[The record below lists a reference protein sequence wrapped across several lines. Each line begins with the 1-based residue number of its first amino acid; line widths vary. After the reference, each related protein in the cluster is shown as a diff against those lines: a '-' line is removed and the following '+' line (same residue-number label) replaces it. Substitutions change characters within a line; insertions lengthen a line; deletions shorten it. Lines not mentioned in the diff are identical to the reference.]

1 MSHVQPDALT
11 LSRGEEWQD
20 RRAFTETVL
29 ASRESVHPFAGRFVH
44 VVAGEVERL
53 GLGGSLA
60 WEDWERL
67 FDHVT
72 LRVIFGDQARDDQA
86 LTARL
91 ERLMGEANRLI
102 GLSPGDDYYELYAGI
117 EGYVSEPGPESLVAQ
132 AAQAPQN
139 VRTRVTQQIPHWMF
153 AMRDTLGQNA
163 YRALAAIAA
172 DRSVLSRVMAE
183 IDGVDLTDP
192 AAIDGLGYLEGCLQ
206 EAMRLW
212 PTTPLLARETTRETV
227 LAGEKL
233 EEGTQVM
240 LLNVFNHRDPDHV
253 ADADRFSP
261 ERWSGGGTDYRF
273 NHLSNGTQDCP
284 GGPLVSLL
292 GKAVLAQ
299 MLSRYDLTLDSPQLP
314 GGGTMPHML
323 NFYETRLSVRPR

>member
-1 MSHVQPDALT
+1 
-11 LSRGEEWQD
+11 
-20 RRAFTETVL
+20 
-29 ASRESVHPFAGRFVH
+29 
-44 VVAGEVERL
+44 
-53 GLGGSLA
+53 
-60 WEDWERL
+60 
-67 FDHVT
+67 
-72 LRVIFGDQARDDQA
+72 
-86 LTARL
+86 
-91 ERLMGEANRLI
+91 
-102 GLSPGDDYYELYAGI
+102 
-117 EGYVSEPGPESLVAQ
+117 
-132 AAQAPQN
+132 
-139 VRTRVTQQIPHWMF
+139 
-153 AMRDTLGQNA
+153 MRDTLGQNA

-261 ERWSGGGTDYRF
+261 ERWQGGGADYRF
-273 NHLSNGTQDCP
+273 NHLSNGSQDCP

-299 MLSRYDLTLDSPQLP
+299 VLSRYDFSLESPQLS
-314 GGGTMPHML
+314 GAATMPYML
-323 NFYETRLSVRPR
+323 NFYETRFSVRPR